1 MSLSAVDPRANVE
14 AMATE
19 VATQVTAFAR
29 ACKAATRTVA
39 LYPAEHPTVGTALES
54 VTLAAQVATSSSALQ
69 LAVLPDTL
77 TVDGRHLAKTDVAVS
92 EFAAL
97 LHSHQVGQ
105 LTLHP
110 LTDADLWRRFL
121 GLLALPPD
129 QARLRGGLGK
139 LWALEGQP
147 RIEVRSLDYREL
159 LRGDLTGDRE
169 TWDRIVSACL
179 DGDTSGIDDE
189 MLEILFGI
197 LDDPSKVEALVRAVE
212 AQTKARAG
220 DTGPAAGSGAGDGRR
235 SPLVVAGLLQALARY
250 VETTHRDRLDQAMAA
265 LAEATGRLPV
275 ETLQPIVRAGR
286 ADTRPDLARFVKEL
300 AARTPDGTL
309 ADMVAT
315 EVRGGRGTS
324 RQLADAFCGLV
335 PDVDRRSAILTLAR
349 TAIAP
354 ATAPLGPELAQ
365 AWQAT
370 TELLLTYSD
379 KAFVSDAY
387 NVELT
392 HVAERA
398 VELDNDST
406 DPPGQLACW
415 RGTVDD
421 ERVRGLDAELIVDL
435 MQLQADPS
443 KWRPLADLAL
453 SRVNVLLV
461 LGDFNAAAFFIEAI
475 RRHAAEHTEEAVRE
489 AASDVIGNIL
499 TPAMMR
505 HVASHLDTLDSDTV
519 TAARRFCQAL
529 GTSIVAPLADVLS
542 REERTHPRQHL
553 IAILIGFG
561 ASGRQAVECLSQSPN
576 GAVRRT
582 AVLLLRE
589 FGGHDALGEL
599 ESLLGDA
606 EPHVQR
612 EATRAIA
619 MMGIEPAFEA
629 LARALNRGPADS
641 NSTIMGVIC
650 TMPDDD
656 AQPLLAYIVQQ
667 VPLRGT
673 LWSIHER
680 AILRLG
686 AIGGHRATLALAAVL
701 ERRKVWAPFHTRALH
716 KLALTALSQVNL
728 PDAWR
733 VLEAAAGG
741 GPRHLRSTARALLT
755 SRPDAAERTSG

>member
-197 LDDPSKVEALVRAVE
+197 LDDPSKVEALVGAVE
-212 AQTKARAG
+212 AQTKAR
-220 DTGPAAGSGAGDGRR
+220 AGDGRR

-300 AARTPDGTL
+300 AARIPDGTL

-505 HVASHLDTLDSDTV
+505 HVASHLDTSDADIV
-519 TAARRFCQAL
+519 AAARRFCEAL
-529 GTSIVAPLADVLS
+529 GPSIVAPLADVLS
-542 REERTHPRQHL
+542 REERPRPRQHL
-553 IAILIGFG
+553 VAILIGFG
-561 ASGRQAVECLSQSPN
+561 AAGRQAVERLSQSPN

-589 FGGHDALGEL
+589 FGGRDALDEL

-606 EPHVQR
+606 DPNVQR
-612 EATRAIA
+612 EAALAIA
-619 MMGIEPAFEA
+619 MMGVEPAFDA
-629 LARALNRGPADS
+629 FARALSRGVAHS
-641 NSTIMGVIC
+641 NSTIMGVIW

-656 AQPLLAYIVQQ
+656 AQPLLSYIVQH

-673 LWSIHER
+673 LWWIHQR

-686 AIGGHRATLALAAVL
+686 AIGGPRATLALSAVL
-701 ERRKVWAPFHTRALH
+701 ERQKVWAPFRIRALH
-716 KLALTALSQVNL
+716 KLALTALARVNL

-733 VLEAAAGG
+733 VLDLAAVG
-741 GPRHLRSTARALLT
+741 GPRHLRSTARALLA
-755 SRPDAAERTSG
+755 SRPAAAERTPA